1 VKKIQFFFEN
11 QYTIFI
17 FVVVIIKNAV
27 MNKVK
32 GVIVVALI
40 LVFSAP
46 CFGSSVAIKRKK
58 NKWQHSMEQKTSD
71 NTDNKSEYGAIF

>member
-1 VKKIQFFFEN
+1 
-11 QYTIFI
+11 
-17 FVVVIIKNAV
+17 